1 MITFLSAKRSEKH
14 FQNSYKM
21 HEMHDCTRK
30 NACHIIEELAILV
43 EVALQ
48 EAPKRDDSMCLLSKG
63 ISFKV
68 VIFLI

>member
-30 NACHIIEELAILV
+30 NASNIIEEFVILV

-48 EAPKRDDSMCLLSKG
+48 EASKRDDSMCLLSKG
-63 ISFKV
+63 LSLKV
-68 VIFLI
+68 IILLI